1 MMRDVGRER
10 AEPTIGDVARA
21 AGVSRA
27 TVSRVLNDH
36 PRVDR
41 ELAARVRAVA
51 DRFGYR
57 PNPLAQGLA
66 RGATGTVGVVV
77 PDLTNPFF
85 PQVLKGLAAAADPA
99 GYRVLVA
106 DTAEDPEAEVRMVDE
121 LARRVDGLVLCSPRM
136 PGRRLAALAV
146 GRVAAVTVNRPPTP
160 GVEMASACFDAAA
173 GMRAVVEH
181 LTGLGHEQ
189 ICYLAGPATSWS
201 DSERRRVLAAG
212 RLRVRLVPAG
222 STSETGSA
230 AVAEALRLGGSRR
243 RVTALVAFNDQV
255 AIGALAALRE
265 RGIAVPAQMS
275 VTGFDDV
282 PSAAFLDPPLTT
294 VHHPAIE
301 LGEAAWELLA
311 AMMAGREGPRSAVLT
326 PELVVRGSTAV
337 PVTKDDT
344 ANA

>member
-1 MMRDVGRER
+1 VGRER

-36 PRVDR
+36 PRVDP
-41 ELAARVRAVA
+41 ELAVRVRAVA
-51 DRFGYR
+51 DWLGYR
-57 PNPLAQGLA
+57 PNPLAQSLA
-66 RGATGTVGVVV
+66 RDATGTVGVVV

-85 PQVLKGLAAAADPA
+85 PQVLKGLAAEPV
-99 GYRVLVA
+99 GYQVLVA

-121 LARRVDGLVLCSPRM
+121 LVRRVDGLVLCSPRM
-136 PGRRLAALAV
+136 PGRRLAAHAV
-146 GRVAAVTVNRPPTP
+146 GRVPAVTVNRPPVP

-173 GMRAVVEH
+173 GMRAMAEH

-201 DSERRRVLAAG
+201 DSERRRVLAAS

-230 AVAEALRLGGSRR
+230 AIAEALGLGGSRR
-243 RVTALVAFNDQV
+243 RATALVAFNDQV

-265 RGIAVPAQMS
+265 RGIEVPAQMS

-282 PSAAFLDPPLTT
+282 PAAAFLNPPLTT

>member
-10 AEPTIGDVARA
+10 AEPTIGDVAQA

-51 DRFGYR
+51 DRLGYR
-57 PNPLAQGLA
+57 PNPLAQSLA

-85 PQVLKGLAAAADPA
+85 PQVLKGLAAAADPV
-99 GYRVLVA
+99 GYQVLVA

-121 LARRVDGLVLCSPRM
+121 LVRRVDGLVLCSPRM
-136 PGRRLAALAV
+136 SGRRLAALAV
-146 GRVAAVTVNRPPTP
+146 GRVPAVTVNRPPAP
-160 GVEMASACFDAAA
+160 GVEMASACFDVAA
-173 GMRAVVEH
+173 GMRAVVE
-181 LTGLGHEQ
+181 LLAGLGHEQ

-201 DSERRRVLAAG
+201 DSERRRVLAAS
-212 RLRVRLVPAG
+212 RLRVRLVSAG

-230 AVAEALRLGGSRR
+230 AIAEALGGSRWR
-243 RVTALVAFNDQV
+243 ATALVAFNDQV

-265 RGIAVPAQMS
+265 RGVAVPAQMS

-282 PSAAFLDPPLTT
+282 PAAAFLDPPLTT

-311 AMMAGREGPRSAVLT
+311 AMMAGRDGPRSAALT
-326 PELVVRGSTAV
+326 PELVVRGSTAT